1 MITEVASRTGVP
13 VDVLLGRY
21 SDKRAVCIRQLYWR
35 LLRIR
40 KRYTFRR
47 IAELNDCDTSRIQK
61 GIKRVERLLE
71 SGDAMSCDFWN
82 KIKDIK

>member
-1 MITEVASRTGVP
+1 MITEVACRTGVP
-13 VDVLLGRY
+13 VDVILGRY
-21 SDKRAVCIRQLYWR
+21 TDKRSVCIRQLYWR

-40 KRYTFRR
+40 KRYAFRR

-61 GIKRVERLLE
+61 GIKRIEGLLE
-71 SGDAMSCDFWN
+71 SGDTMACNYWN